1 MSDNGASA
9 TATPSE
15 TDEPSTGSPETGP
28 DAAETGPDAAG
39 ASAPPASDEA
49 ATAMSDDAVPEPPEE
64 FVKAAKLA
72 PNHWLYLTDPA
83 WQGEGPPPDWA
94 VVGQWR
100 SDDDGEIVEWQDNE
114 NYRPSPEALGWP
126 EPEDDVDAAIQLATT
141 GYGPAEDVTAA
152 LAKAEVAVLVT
163 ADGEPVSASAP
174 DGTPVVP
181 VYTSPLYL
189 HAAGRLG
196 FERVQV
202 PALLERLPEGHSLC
216 INSSAAVSMVMT
228 TDGLADVVAA
238 AAELSEETS
247 AEEPGAA
254 RTATV
259 GTATTDAAPDT
270 ATVPDTSAVPTVST
284 ASPAS
289 TAFAAEGA
297 AGGGTAA
304 AGADLPGTQGIPHT
318 DDGESR

>member
-1 MSDNGASA
+1 
-9 TATPSE
+9 
-15 TDEPSTGSPETGP
+15 
-28 DAAETGPDAAG
+28 
-39 ASAPPASDEA
+39 
-49 ATAMSDDAVPEPPEE
+49 MSDDAVPEPPEE

-196 FERVQV
+196 FERVRV
-202 PALLERLPEGHSLC
+202 PALLERLPEGHSLS

-238 AAELSEETS
+238 AAEQSEETS

-259 GTATTDAAPDT
+259 GTATTDAVPDT
-270 ATVPDTSAVPTVST
+270 ATAPDTSTMSAAST
-284 ASPAS
+284 ESAASTAS

-304 AGADLPGTQGIPHT
+304 AGAELPGTQGIPHA